1 LKTPLLN
8 GGSKGVLVGVCYNEE
23 KPLKGV
29 SAMKNRDEVLSLL
42 RDIKPQLKTK
52 WGVEQLALFGSVAR
66 AEHTLNSDVDLLIEF
81 KEPLTWDYF
90 DLIDALEA
98 LLESKVDL
106 VSRKQIKP
114 KAWQYIKDE
123 VIDV

>member
-1 LKTPLLN
+1 
-8 GGSKGVLVGVCYNEE
+8 
-23 KPLKGV
+23 
-29 SAMKNRDEVLSLL
+29 MKNRDEVLSLL